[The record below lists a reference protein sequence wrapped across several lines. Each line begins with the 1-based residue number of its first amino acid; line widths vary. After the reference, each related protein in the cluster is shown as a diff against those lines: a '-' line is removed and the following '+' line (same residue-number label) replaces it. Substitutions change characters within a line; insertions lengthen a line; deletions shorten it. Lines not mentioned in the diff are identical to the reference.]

1 MIHEPS
7 EANIVSKL
15 DALGRWRYQGPVFVS
30 SPQQTPSSSKRKLG
44 KECENLDQSRCLDLE
59 NRWKNAVV
67 EMKQAEEAEQ
77 DSDYL
82 PDVGEISSWATSG
95 LSLSQG
101 NGMQVKVNGSGGKK
115 GKRKRNQLSDEENG
129 VWEPPPPDETLHI
142 PGELVLGREGGRGT
156 SAVHNAAHWPAKILA
171 YRAPKHRKE
180 RPKYLVRWLDG
191 TEGEI
196 PRSWFYTMD
205 EEEFAICKVRLLNM
219 EIFGLL
225 ICMVACSA
233 RCF

>member
-1 MIHEPS
+1 MVHEPS

-30 SPQQTPSSSKRKLG
+30 SPPQHTPSSKRKLG
-44 KECENLDQSRCLDLE
+44 KECEGPQQSRCLDLE
-59 NRWKNAVV
+59 SRWKNAVI

-82 PDVGEISSWATSG
+82 PDIGEISSWPTSG

-101 NGMQVKVNGSGGKK
+101 GGMQAKVNGSGRKK
-115 GKRKRNQLSDEENG
+115 GKRKRNQLSDEEHG

-142 PGELVLGREGGRGT
+142 PGELVLGRESAGRGT
-156 SAVHNAAHWPAKILA
+156 SAIHNLPHWPAKILA

-180 RPKYLVRWLDG
+180 RPKYLVKWLDG

-196 PRSWFYTMD
+196 PRSCFYTMD
-205 EEEFAICKVRLLNM
+205 EEGFSICKVRPINI
-219 EIFGLL
+219 ENS
-225 ICMVACSA
+225 VY
-233 RCF
+233 